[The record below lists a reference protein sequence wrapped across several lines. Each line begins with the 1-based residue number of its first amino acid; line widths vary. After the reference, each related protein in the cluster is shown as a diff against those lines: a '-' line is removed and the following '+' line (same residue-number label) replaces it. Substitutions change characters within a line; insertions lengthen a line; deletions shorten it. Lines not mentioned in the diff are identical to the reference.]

1 MGLDSLLL
9 LLLLLL
15 SIHIHPTFYLYLFSS
30 LGGGHPP
37 IKLKRKNTLLCKDPT
52 QSHTVPLKP
61 PPPSP
66 PITMDQQRFP
76 DFVNKGITGLMNL
89 GNTCFVNSCLQ
100 ALSHTYELNRFLN
113 DEKYKKRLTKKPD
126 AVLLSEWD
134 KLRALMWSENCIVSP
149 GGFIGSMK
157 QIARLKNQ
165 ELFTQNSQNDVQEFL
180 VFMLDSFHMAL
191 AREVNMTITGSVN
204 SDKDVIGQKCYEM
217 MRQMYTKNYSEML
230 NLFYGIQMS
239 VLSEVGAD
247 GAVLS
252 ISPEPFSII
261 SLSIPLVEI
270 AGTGKTRVPTLMDCF
285 SHYCAGEVMEGDNAW
300 FNEKTGKY
308 QDVKRGMM
316 YWSLPNIMIIDLKR
330 VQYTERG
337 GAVKITIPVEIPL
350 RGLNLSSFVN
360 GYKRDSYIYDLYATC
375 NHHGNAS
382 KSGHYTAT
390 ICTASNM
397 WYSFNDETVKE
408 TEMKGDTITSNIPYC
423 LFYRKRQAMAASE
436 S

>member
-1 MGLDSLLL
+1 MCV
-9 LLLLLL
+9 
-15 SIHIHPTFYLYLFSS
+15 Y
-30 LGGGHPP
+30 
-37 IKLKRKNTLLCKDPT
+37 KLKRKNVLLCKDLPLFC
-52 QSHTVPLKP
+52 SH
-61 PPPSP
+61 
-66 PITMDQQRFP
+66 MERRFP
-76 DFVNKGITGLMNL
+76 DFVNKGITGLINL

-134 KLRALMWSENCIVSP
+134 KLRTLMWSENCIVSP

-191 AREVNMTITGSVN
+191 SREVNMVITGSVN
-204 SDKDVIGQKCYEM
+204 NDKDVIGQRCYEM

-230 NLFYGIQMS
+230 NLFYGIQMT
-239 VLSEVGAD
+239 LITEITGTGTGDGTGDGD

-270 AGTGKTRVPTLMDCF
+270 PGTGKTRIPTLMDCF
-285 SHYCAGEVMEGDNAW
+285 SHYCAGEVMKDDNAW
-300 FNEKTGKY
+300 FNDKTGKY
-308 QDVKRGMM
+308 QNVKRGVM

-337 GAVKITIPVEIPL
+337 PAKVTIPVEIPL
-350 RGLNLSSFVN
+350 RDLDLSSFVN
-360 GYKRDSYIYDLYATC
+360 GYKRESYIYDLYAVC

-382 KSGHYTAT
+382 RSGHYTAT
-390 ICTASNM
+390 ICSASNT
-397 WYSFNDETVKE
+397 WYTFNDETVKE
-408 TEMKGDTITSNIPYC
+408 TEMKGDTVTSNVPYC
-423 LFYRKRQAMAASE
+423 LFYRKRQAQPPPPPPPTPTPVLE